1 MSDVAYLALPERGR
15 GHATYPP
22 TRLGRPAL
30 PSNLSRRLHYLPVA
44 TQVRRVGTCL
54 IALVGIAIVQEG
66 VRNLLLEGGGWAYWC
81 GMIPLWLALY
91 VIAFCST
98 HFQMAAF
105 QAPVAEH
112 KYAKERVKPSK
123 IVALSDSSADIQPM
137 NAYPTN
143 A

>member
-15 GHATYPP
+15 GHATHPP

-30 PSNLSRRLHYLPVA
+30 PLQPKSPTPLPVA

-91 VIAFCST
+91 VIAFLST

-112 KYAKERVKPSK
+112 KYAKERVKPSRV
-123 IVALSDSSADIQPM
+123 VALSDSSGDIQPM

>member
-1 MSDVAYLALPERGR
+1 MSDVAYLVLPERGR
-15 GHATYPP
+15 GHATHPP

-30 PSNLSRRLHYLPVA
+30 PLQPKSPTPLPVA

-91 VIAFCST
+91 VIAFLST

-112 KYAKERVKPSK
+112 KYAKEKVKPSRV
-123 IVALSDSSADIQPM
+123 VALSDSSGDIQPM